1 MDVEKTLTGRVPR
14 DAIRTMKLPPI
25 DASVLQRF
33 RALSDLTSTV
43 SDAMDDL
50 GLFAA
55 VPATILRPTMPGLC
69 IVGRA
74 VTVRNAERT
83 DTVTR
88 SALEGMSGMG
98 EHEAYNLAEPG
109 DVVVVEGLQ
118 GVSNMGGQSALLAHR
133 AGCGGAIVDGSH
145 RDPHASMD
153 CGFPI
158 WSRGI
163 TPITGKWRL
172 RTVEING
179 RVRVAGVAVDAGD
192 LVVADDGGVVFV
204 PFAHIEA
211 TLREAERIDA
221 GDARQ
226 KVDIAKGIALR
237 DLAEKRYK

>member
-1 MDVEKTLTGRVPR
+1 LSGEKKLTGRVPR
-14 DAIRTMKLPPI
+14 DAVRKMDPPPI
-25 DASVLQRF
+25 DAAVLQRF
-33 RALSDLTSTV
+33 RGLSDLTSTV

-55 VPATILRPTMPGLC
+55 VPASILRPSLSGKS

-74 VTVRNAERT
+74 VTVRNSERA
-83 DTVTR
+83 DTAMRAARET
-88 SALEGMSGMG
+88 AGGMG

-109 DVVVVEGLQ
+109 DIVVIEGLQ
-118 GVSNMGGQSALLAHR
+118 GVSNLGGQSALLAHR
-133 AGCGGAIVDGSH
+133 SGLVGAIVDGSH
-145 RDPHASMD
+145 RDPHAAIE

-158 WSRGI
+158 WSRGV

-179 RVRVAGVAVDAGD
+179 RVRIGGVTVDAGD

-211 TLREAERIDA
+211 VILEAERIDA
-221 GDARQ
+221 GDDRQ
-226 KVDIAKGIALR
+226 KADIASGIGLR
-237 DLAEKRYK
+237 ELAEKRYK

>member
-1 MDVEKTLTGRVPR
+1 LSGEKKLTGRVPR
-14 DAIRTMKLPPI
+14 DAVRKMDLPPI
-25 DASVLQRF
+25 DAAVLQRF
-33 RALSDLTSTV
+33 RGLSDLTSTV

-55 VPATILRPTMPGLC
+55 VPASILRPSLSGKS

-74 VTVRNAERT
+74 VTVRNSERA
-83 DTVTR
+83 DTAMRAARET
-88 SALEGMSGMG
+88 AGGMG

-109 DVVVVEGLQ
+109 DIVVIEGLQ
-118 GVSNMGGQSALLAHR
+118 GVSNLGGQSALLAHR
-133 AGCGGAIVDGSH
+133 SGLVGAIVDGSH
-145 RDPHASMD
+145 RDPHAAIE

-158 WSRGI
+158 WSRGV

-179 RVRVAGVAVDAGD
+179 RVRIGGVTVDAGD

-211 TLREAERIDA
+211 VILEAERIDA
-221 GDARQ
+221 GDDRQ
-226 KVDIAKGIALR
+226 KADIASGIGLR
-237 DLAEKRYK
+237 ELAEKRYK